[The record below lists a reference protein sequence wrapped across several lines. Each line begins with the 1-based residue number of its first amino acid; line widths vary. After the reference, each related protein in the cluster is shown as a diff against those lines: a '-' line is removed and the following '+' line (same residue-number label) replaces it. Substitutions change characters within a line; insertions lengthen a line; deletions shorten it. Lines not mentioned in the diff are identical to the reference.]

1 MTLNDLQRILS
12 KLEGI
17 GQIRRSQ
24 MKAIVQK
31 ATKDKS
37 RTITFDVSI
46 FGENEINF
54 NLIVIYFSNKDF
66 TNFCNIFQK
75 FPTFWEQLKGLSD
88 HLSKEEDDILQA
100 FNKLDSNGDGFV
112 TKDEL
117 TLYLRNCGVLRNN
130 NDDTAQKC
138 FNRFD
143 LNGDGRISYPEFV
156 MAWKFNC

>member
-1 MTLNDLQRILS
+1 MQRILS

-17 GQIRRSQ
+17 GQVRRSQ

-46 FGENEINF
+46 FVLIKLHF
-54 NLIVIYFSNKDF
+54 NDIILISILLYKVFV
-66 TNFCNIFQK
+66 NFCIIFQK
-75 FPTFWEQLKGLSD
+75 FPTLWEQLKGLSD

-100 FNKLDSNGDGFV
+100 FNKLDTNGDGFV

-117 TLYLRNCGVLRNN
+117 TLYLKNCGVLRNS